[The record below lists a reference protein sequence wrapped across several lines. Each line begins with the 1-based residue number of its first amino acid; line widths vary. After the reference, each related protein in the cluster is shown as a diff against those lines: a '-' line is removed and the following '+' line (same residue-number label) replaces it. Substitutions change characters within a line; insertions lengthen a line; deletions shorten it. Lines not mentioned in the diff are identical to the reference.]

1 MKISLAPLPGANLVG
16 GAYLASGA
24 KPFSVHSYAHHQT
37 EDAKLK
43 VSSAPELKEVP
54 PKISWLTVAQ
64 FKDKHPAFSE
74 NSLRAL
80 IFAAKPRV
88 AAVRNGV
95 ETVLPGNGLAVAIR
109 RIGRRVLINENE
121 FLNWVDQQ
129 GRNAPPTH
137 R

>member
-1 MKISLAPLPGANLVG
+1 M
-16 GAYLASGA
+16 
-24 KPFSVHSYAHHQT
+24 
-37 EDAKLK
+37 
-43 VSSAPELKEVP
+43 KEVP

-64 FKDKHPAFSE
+64 FNVKHPAFSE
-74 NSLRAL
+74 NALRAL

-129 GRNAPPTH
+129 GRNAPPAH